1 MIANPGLQPEHEQL
15 YHQALE
21 LEAAERIGFLMAIR
35 SRARVR
41 RLAHFT
47 AGEASR

>member
-15 YHQALE
+15 YYQALE
-21 LEAAERIGFLMAIR
+21 PEAAERIGFLMAR

>member
-21 LEAAERIGFLMAIR
+21 LKQPSE
-35 SRARVR
+35 S
-41 RLAHFT
+41 
-47 AGEASR
+47 AS